1 MSGVR
6 GRVENTVQMA
16 EGAGGVLD
24 QIVNESESI
33 ADMVR
38 AIATAAEQQTATSD
52 EINNSV
58 TEINSLSQALS
69 DGIQN
74 AQH

>member
-1 MSGVR
+1 
-6 GRVENTVQMA
+6 
-16 EGAGGVLD
+16 
-24 QIVNESESI
+24 
-33 ADMVR
+33 MVR

-58 TEINSLSQALS
+58 TEINGLSQALS

-74 AQH
+74 ANSNIREVAEMAQKLSQLVERFK